1 MERAY
6 HLHYFRSFADEQ
18 TLLTMNS
25 KKQLRGWYFYDWAN
39 SSYPLVI
46 NTAIFPIY
54 YAAVAKTGDSDYVN
68 LWGHS
73 FLNSELYSYAI
84 ALSYFLVCCI
94 TPILSGIADYS
105 GRKKDFLRG
114 FCIFGA
120 ICCALLSQFTSSNL
134 AFGLACAM
142 GASIG
147 FSGSLVFYNGF
158 LPEIAPPEDQDKVS
172 ARGFAMGYIG
182 SSLLLILILATI
194 MKPTFFGLPMQGMS
208 DAEIFITIAPYSFII
223 VALWWFGFA
232 NITFASLQN
241 SPTAKKSDSSLLTT
255 GFRELLGVW
264 KELQYQP
271 QLKIFLAAFT
281 LYSMGVQTVILM
293 ATFFG
298 EQEVGLQS
306 SDLIT
311 TVLIIQF
318 IAVGGSYLFSTLSAK
333 YGNIRSL
340 SLSLC
345 IWIGVCLGAFF
356 ITTITQ
362 FFIEAACVGLV
373 LGGIQSLSRST
384 YSKLL
389 PQTHNHASYF
399 SFYDICEKTGVV
411 VGMFSYGWLTGITGS
426 MRNSIAAL
434 MIFFLAGLILLLIL
448 PRIQKTRT

>member
-1 MERAY
+1 MY
-6 HLHYFRSFADEQ
+6 
-18 TLLTMNS
+18 S

-68 LWGHS
+68 LWGFS

-94 TPILSGIADYS
+94 TPLLSGIADYS

-114 FCIFGA
+114 FCMFGA
-120 ICCALLSQFTSSNL
+120 LCCALLSQFTSNNL
-134 AFGLACAM
+134 AFGLVCAM

-172 ARGFAMGYIG
+172 AKGFAMGYIG
-182 SSLLLILILATI
+182 SSILLISILAII
-194 MKPTFFGLPMQGMS
+194 MKPTLFGLPMQNMT
-208 DAEIFITIAPYSFII
+208 DAQIFLTIAPYSFIA

-232 NITFASLQN
+232 NITFASLDN
-241 SPTAKKSDSSLLTT
+241 SPSPKKTQTSLLTA

-264 KELQYQP
+264 KQIQYQP

-298 EQEVGLQS
+298 EQEIGLQS

-318 IAVGGSYLFSTLSAK
+318 IAVGGSYLFSALSAR
-333 YGNIRSL
+333 YGNVKSL
-340 SLSLC
+340 SLTLC
-345 IWIGVCLGAFF
+345 IWIGVCLGAFL
-356 ITTITQ
+356 ISTITHY
-362 FFIEAACVGLV
+362 FIEAAFVGLV

-389 PQTHNHASYF
+389 PATHNHASYF
-399 SFYDICEKTGVV
+399 SFYDICEKSGVV
-411 VGMFSYGWLTGITGS
+411 IGMFSYGWLTGITGS
-426 MRNSIAAL
+426 MRNSIVAL
-434 MIFFLAGLILLLIL
+434 MIFFIAGLILLLFL
-448 PRIQKTRT
+448 PRYQSTQQSIAS

>member
-1 MERAY
+1 MK
-6 HLHYFRSFADEQ
+6 
-18 TLLTMNS
+18 S

-68 LWGHS
+68 LFGHS

-84 ALSYFLVCCI
+84 AISYFIVSCL
-94 TPILSGIADYS
+94 TPLLSGIADYS

-114 FCIFGA
+114 FCIFGSL
-120 ICCALLSQFTSSNL
+120 CCALLSQFTSTNL
-134 AFGLACAM
+134 VFGLLCAM

-172 ARGFAMGYIG
+172 AKGFAMGYIG
-182 SSLLLILILATI
+182 SSLLLITVLALI
-194 MKPTFFGLPMQGMS
+194 MKPTLFGLPMQGMS
-208 DAEIFITIAPYSFII
+208 EAQIFLTIAPYSFIA

-232 NITFASLQN
+232 QITFAVLDN
-241 SPTAKKSDSSLLTT
+241 SPPTQKNNTSILTAGFHELKK
-255 GFRELLGVW
+255 VW
-264 KELQYQP
+264 NEIQCQP
-271 QLKIFLAAFT
+271 HLKIFLASFT

-298 EQEVGLQS
+298 EQEIGLQS

-318 IAVGGSYLFSTLSAK
+318 IAVAGSYLFSALSARF
-333 YGNIRSL
+333 GNIMSL
-340 SLSLC
+340 SLTLC

-356 ITTITQ
+356 INTITHY
-362 FFIEAACVGLV
+362 FIEAAFVGLV
-373 LGGIQSLSRST
+373 LGGVQSLSRST

-389 PQTHNHASYF
+389 PKTQNHASYF
-399 SFYDICEKTGVV
+399 SFYDICEKIGVV
-411 VGMFSYGWLTGITGS
+411 IGMFSYGWLTGITGS

-434 MIFFLAGLILLLIL
+434 MIFFIAGLILLFFL
-448 PRIQKTRT
+448 PRYQDKQFIAS

>member
-1 MERAY
+1 
-6 HLHYFRSFADEQ
+6 
-18 TLLTMNS
+18 MNS

-46 NTAIFPIY
+46 NIAIFPIY
-54 YAAVAKTGDSDYVN
+54 YAAVAKSGDSDYVN
-68 LWGHS
+68 LWGFS

-94 TPILSGIADYS
+94 TPVLSGIADYS
-105 GRKKDFLRG
+105 GRKKDFLPG

-120 ICCALLSQFTSSNL
+120 LCCALLSQFSSSNL

-194 MKPTFFGLPMQGMS
+194 MKPTLFGLPMQGMS
-208 DAEIFITIAPYSFII
+208 DADIFLTIAPYSFIV

-241 SPTAKKSDSSLLTT
+241 SPTKKKSNPSLLTA
-255 GFRELLGVW
+255 GFHELMGVW

-345 IWIGVCLGAFF
+345 IWVGVCLGAFF
-356 ITTITQ
+356 ITSITQ

-434 MIFFLAGLILLLIL
+434 MIFFLAGLILLLFL
-448 PRIQKTRT
+448 SRFQKTRS

>member
-1 MERAY
+1 
-6 HLHYFRSFADEQ
+6 
-18 TLLTMNS
+18 MNS

-54 YAAVAKTGDSDYVN
+54 YAAVAKSGDSDYVN
-68 LWGHS
+68 LWGFS

-94 TPILSGIADYS
+94 TPVLSGIADYS

-120 ICCALLSQFTSSNL
+120 LCCALLSQFSSSNL

-194 MKPTFFGLPMQGMS
+194 MKPTLFGLPMQGMS
-208 DAEIFITIAPYSFII
+208 DADIFLTIAPYSFIV

-241 SPTAKKSDSSLLTT
+241 SPTKKKSNPSLLTA
-255 GFRELLGVW
+255 GFHELMGVW

-345 IWIGVCLGAFF
+345 IWVGVCLGAFF
-356 ITTITQ
+356 ITSITQ

-434 MIFFLAGLILLLIL
+434 MIFFLAGLILLLFL
-448 PRIQKTRT
+448 SRFQKTRS

>member
-1 MERAY
+1 M
-6 HLHYFRSFADEQ
+6 H
-18 TLLTMNS
+18 S

-68 LWGHS
+68 LWGFS

-94 TPILSGIADYS
+94 TPLLSGIADYS

-114 FCIFGA
+114 FCMFGA
-120 ICCALLSQFTSSNL
+120 LCCALLSQFTSNNL
-134 AFGLACAM
+134 AFGLVCAM

-172 ARGFAMGYIG
+172 AKGFAMGYIG
-182 SSLLLILILATI
+182 SSILLISILAII
-194 MKPTFFGLPMQGMS
+194 MKPTLFGLPMQNMT
-208 DAEIFITIAPYSFII
+208 DAQIFLTIAPYSFIA
-223 VALWWFGFA
+223 VALWLFGFA
-232 NITFASLQN
+232 NITFASLDN
-241 SPTAKKSDSSLLTT
+241 SPSPKKTQTSLLTA

-264 KELQYQP
+264 KQIQYQP

-298 EQEVGLQS
+298 EQEIGLQS

-318 IAVGGSYLFSTLSAK
+318 IAVGGSYLFSALSAR
-333 YGNIRSL
+333 YGNVKSL
-340 SLSLC
+340 SLTLC

-356 ITTITQ
+356 ISTITHY
-362 FFIEAACVGLV
+362 FIEAAFVGLV

-389 PQTHNHASYF
+389 PATHNHASYF
-399 SFYDICEKTGVV
+399 SFYDICEKSGVV
-411 VGMFSYGWLTGITGS
+411 IGMFSYGWLTGITGS
-426 MRNSIAAL
+426 MRNSIVAL
-434 MIFFLAGLILLLIL
+434 MIFFIAGLILLLFL
-448 PRIQKTRT
+448 PRYQSTQQSIAS

>member
-1 MERAY
+1 MK
-6 HLHYFRSFADEQ
+6 
-18 TLLTMNS
+18 S

-68 LWGHS
+68 LFGHS

-84 ALSYFLVCCI
+84 ALSYFIVSCL
-94 TPILSGIADYS
+94 TPLLSGIADYS

-114 FCIFGA
+114 FCIFGSLS
-120 ICCALLSQFTSSNL
+120 CALLSQFTSTNL
-134 AFGLACAM
+134 VFGLLCAM

-172 ARGFAMGYIG
+172 AKGFAMGYIG
-182 SSLLLILILATI
+182 SALLLISILAII

-208 DAEIFITIAPYSFII
+208 EAQIFLTIAPYSFIA

-232 NITFASLQN
+232 HITFAALDN
-241 SPTAKKSDSSLLTT
+241 SPPTQKNTVSILTA
-255 GFRELLGVW
+255 GFHELKNVW
-264 KELQYQP
+264 NEIQCQP
-271 QLKIFLAAFT
+271 HLKIFLASFT

-298 EQEVGLQS
+298 EQEIGLQS

-318 IAVGGSYLFSTLSAK
+318 IAIAGSYLFSALSARF
-333 YGNIRSL
+333 GNIMSL
-340 SLSLC
+340 SLTLC
-345 IWIGVCLGAFF
+345 IWIVVCLGAFF
-356 ITTITQ
+356 INTITHY
-362 FFIEAACVGLV
+362 FIEAAFVGLV

-389 PQTHNHASYF
+389 PKTHNHASYF
-399 SFYDICEKTGVV
+399 SFYDICEKIGVV
-411 VGMFSYGWLTGITGS
+411 IGMFSYGWLTGITGS
-426 MRNSIAAL
+426 MRNSIVAL
-434 MIFFLAGLILLLIL
+434 VIFFIAGLVLLLFL
-448 PRIQKTRT
+448 PRYQDKQYISP